1 MTQTPKDTLTTLFD
15 GVPDITIRF
24 DRTFADLTTL
34 RIGGTPAATIEATT
48 PIAIC
53 DTVRILSENNIR
65 WIVVGGG
72 SNLVVG
78 DYVSDLVVIHPV
90 PTRVVDR
97 LLPTQDKENPSVPWL
112 ASVWMDPA
120 TGIVSAF
127 AGVTWDSLVAATV
140 NAGLGGLECLS
151 GIPGTVG
158 AVPVQNV
165 GAYGVEV
172 SQVLTRVMLCYPPTG
187 RWEWVSADS
196 LDLSYRYSNLKFTGR
211 AVVCAVEFQLFT
223 DGLSAPLRYGE
234 LARRLGVPE
243 PEQGSAA
250 AEPVRLPASAVRD
263 AVLELRRGKGMVL
276 NPDDPDTYSA
286 GSFFTNPIVSPQ
298 QAETVRAAVEELHG
312 QQVAQSMPA
321 FPVDG
326 GVKLS
331 AAWLIDRSGL
341 AKGWAVRPGA
351 PASLS
356 TKHTLAL
363 TNRGTATSA
372 DILELAES
380 VQAHVHSTFGVHLE
394 PEPIYLGIT
403 PN

>member
-1 MTQTPKDTLTTLFD
+1 MTQTPREALTTLFD
-15 GVPDITIRF
+15 GVPDATVRF
-24 DRTFADLTTL
+24 NRTFADLTTL
-34 RIGGTPAATIEATT
+34 RIGGAPAATIEVTT

-53 DTVRILSENNIR
+53 DTLRILSENNYR
-65 WIVVGGG
+65 WVVVGGG

-78 DYVSDLVVIHPV
+78 DYVSDLVVVHPV

-97 LLPTQDKENPSVPWL
+97 LLPTKDKENPNVPWL
-112 ASVWMDPA
+112 ASVWMDPS

-127 AGVTWDSLVAATV
+127 AGVNWDCLVAATV

-172 SQVLTRVMLCYPPTG
+172 SQVLTRVVLCDPATG
-187 RWEWVSADS
+187 HWEWVSADS
-196 LDLSYRYSNLKFTGR
+196 LDLSYRYSNLKYTGR
-211 AVVCAVEFQLFT
+211 AVVCAVEFKLT
-223 DGLSAPLRYGE
+223 ADGLSAPLRYGE
-234 LARRLGVPE
+234 LARHLGVTEDHTPTD
-243 PEQGSAA
+243 GS
-250 AEPVRLPASAVRD
+250 PLRLPVAAVRD
-263 AVLELRRGKGMVL
+263 AVLELRRSKGMVL
-276 NPDDPDTYSA
+276 DPNDPDTYSA
-286 GSFFTNPIVSPQ
+286 GSFFTNPIVTPE
-298 QAETVRAAVEELHG
+298 QADTVRAAVAQRLG
-312 QQVAQSMPA
+312 QDVADSMPA

-394 PEPIYLGIT
+394 PEPIYLGVT